1 MASSA
6 DGRAA
11 NPQCP
16 ILSQHAP
23 PPGSGFSRLPL
34 TPRPCGLLLLS
45 IHTLQAGRGP
55 RPHRAPGPLPSR
67 TPTQFTQWHLCAA
80 PASHTQG
87 GEHGDSGPSPSRAD
101 GFNKRANEFQP
112 QAAAQEGLEP
122 RLLTMKERAA
132 EGSRGP
138 PPQSPGSGAARQG
151 QLLASKGRRAAGMG
165 PAAQLAGEAG
175 ERGRPWERAG
185 REESPYT
192 KLAAPSGAPWP
203 LCTSVSRSEAGK
215 VISTCCR
222 AEPRGGSGGMEHPW
236 GWHPAGSS

>member
-1 MASSA
+1 
-6 DGRAA
+6 
-11 NPQCP
+11 
-16 ILSQHAP
+16 
-23 PPGSGFSRLPL
+23 
-34 TPRPCGLLLLS
+34 
-45 IHTLQAGRGP
+45 
-55 RPHRAPGPLPSR
+55 
-67 TPTQFTQWHLCAA
+67 
-80 PASHTQG
+80 
-87 GEHGDSGPSPSRAD
+87 
-101 GFNKRANEFQP
+101 
-112 QAAAQEGLEP
+112 
-122 RLLTMKERAA
+122 
-132 EGSRGP
+132 
-138 PPQSPGSGAARQG
+138 
-151 QLLASKGRRAAGMG
+151 MG